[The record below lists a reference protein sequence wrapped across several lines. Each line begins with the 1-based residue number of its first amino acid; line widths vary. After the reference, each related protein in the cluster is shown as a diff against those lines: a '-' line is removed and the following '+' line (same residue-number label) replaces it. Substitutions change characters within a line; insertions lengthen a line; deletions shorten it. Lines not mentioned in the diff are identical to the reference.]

1 MSTHFSLTAAVKE
14 KCFDVSKKVGVI
26 TCLFNLALQ
35 TCKIKATLEYAI
47 VNLKPPKLYTIVVCC
62 PSVCIHRY
70 ILTADLQSDEL
81 IIFFSPLWLS

>member
-1 MSTHFSLTAAVKE
+1 MLTHFSFTAAVNE
-14 KCFDVSKKVGVI
+14 KCVEIDKSFFK
-26 TCLFNLALQ
+26 LALQ
-35 TCKIKATLEYAI
+35 ICKIKATLEYAI

-62 PSVCIHRY
+62 PSACIHRY

>member
-1 MSTHFSLTAAVKE
+1 MLKFHPYFILTGDTRVE
-14 KCFDVSKKVGVI
+14 FVI
-26 TCLFNLALQ
+26 YSVLVTCLFKLALQ
-35 TCKIKATLEYAI
+35 TRKIKATLEYAI